1 MNLQNHL
8 PGILFLKILLYL
20 LSDLADHSLLF
31 LFPDYQFQLDQAFLF
46 LYDHFHLLYLAQFFL
61 CLPAFLSLFVLHS
74 VPFDQCYFLYLPV
87 SLLLIPVPLFYP
99 PVHLR
104 LTQVCLLSHP
114 VLFPY
119 HFHNVLH
126 PAVLLYPEFIL
137 FRHIFLAFLF
147 FNVCM
152 FWFSI
157 FGVHCIILNII
168 GNSS

>member
-126 PAVLLYPEFIL
+126 PAVLLYPDPFPIHPFPAYLPCLSL
-137 FRHIFLAFLF
+137 FQCLHVLVQHL
-147 FNVCM
+147 
-152 FWFSI
+152 WSPLY
-157 FGVHCIILNII
+157 H
-168 GNSS
+168 SEHHW